1 MKILYFS
8 GLSLPSKDSA
18 SVHVMKLAQ
27 AFADAGH
34 ELTLHAKAK
43 PGASE
48 KTIREDYNVS
58 ENFKFNL
65 SSFMRVPVYGNAK
78 PFQEITRT
86 KDIPDL
92 VYGRDPVALS
102 LFCPANIPV
111 LLELDALPNAKPATH
126 WAFLK
131 LITQPNFRGI
141 VTSSDTL
148 KQSLLL
154 QYEHLGAEQ
163 VFVAHDGADLKEHI
177 EAGERNIEQL
187 KGRLDAP
194 NVGYTGSL
202 FIGKG
207 VEVIERVAKLCPEL
221 DFHIIG
227 GSVRQVHRHKM
238 KKNPPN
244 IHFYGFKHHA
254 DIPTYLQSFD
264 VVLAPYQH
272 HALIKTGKN
281 ISRWISPIKIFEY
294 MAAKKPILCSDL
306 PMIREILKPDH
317 NALLI
322 PAAEEEK
329 WAEAIRYLLKKPEE
343 AKRLSDNAYE
353 ELKSKYTWD
362 KRAEAILGFF
372 VAAENYAERFKARVE
387 KEQGYYG

>member
-1 MKILYFS
+1 MKILYLS

-27 AFADAGH
+27 AFADADH
-34 ELTLHAKAK
+34 ELTLYAKAK

-48 KTIREDYNVS
+48 KSIREDYNVTD
-58 ENFKFNL
+58 NFKLDL
-65 SSFMRVPVYGNAK
+65 SSFVRVPVYGNAK
-78 PFQEITRT
+78 PFQDIARTRSL
-86 KDIPDL
+86 PDL

-102 LFCPANIPV
+102 LFCPTGIPI
-111 LLELDALPNAKPATH
+111 LLEIDSLPSAKPTSH

-131 LITQPNFRGI
+131 LIGQSNFRGI

-148 KQSLLL
+148 KQTLLL
-154 QYEHLGAEQ
+154 TYEALSAEQ
-163 VFVAHDGADLKEHI
+163 VFVAHDGADLREHI
-177 EAGERNIEQL
+177 EAGQRDIEKL
-187 KGRLDAP
+187 KGRRDAP

-207 VEVIERVAKLCPEL
+207 VEIIERVAKLCPEL
-221 DFHIIG
+221 DFHVIG
-227 GSVRQVHRHKM
+227 GSVRQVHAHKM
-238 KKNPPN
+238 RKNSPN
-244 IHFYGFKHHA
+244 IHFYGFKQHA

-272 HALIKTGKN
+272 HALVKTGKN

-294 MAAKKPILCSDL
+294 MAARKPILSSDL
-306 PMIREILKPDH
+306 PMIREILRPDH
-317 NALLI
+317 NALLV
-322 PAAEEEK
+322 PAAEDEK

-343 AKRLSDNAYE
+343 AKRLADNAYE

-372 VAAENYAERFKARVE
+372 TAAENYAERFKARIE